1 MDIWTIEKDQLQNA
15 LTELLYQDHYR
26 KAAQARSII
35 LRDQMET
42 PMERALWWIDFVARS
57 PDVSFLKSK
66 QLQEMSYIAKH
77 SIDVVA
83 FLSILMA
90 TAVYCT
96 VYFTS
101 YVVQIIKQ
109 NRRNKFSLGNKV

>member
-83 FLSILMA
+83 FLTTLMVILA
-90 TAVYCT
+90 SLSVYSVAC
-96 VYFTS
+96 VAK
-101 YVVQIIKQ
+101 IIIQKK
-109 NRRNKFSLGNKV
+109 RNKFRLVPK